1 MLHTALIVVLTRPT
15 IALFLRRRRMI
26 LQWSQHLTALDR
38 KRRRQPRMVIHS
50 LIRQHYLHPLHTIL
64 TILTIHPHPTR
75 PLLTQRHR
83 SHLFLFHRS
92 AGVTVLVL
100 SSMWRPWCC

>member
-50 LIRQHYLHPLHTIL
+50 LIRQHHLHPLLTIL
-64 TILTIHPHPTR
+64 TIHTIHPHPTR
-75 PLLTQRHR
+75 THLTRRYR
-83 SHLFLFHRS
+83 SHLFLLHRN

-100 SSMWRPWCC
+100 SSVWRPWCC